1 MKKISFFAI
10 ASLSIL
16 SVYTTA
22 GCSGN
27 STSSEA
33 DSISVDETVT
43 DTVIAQGGDSVVK
56 LAAPRIRFIDEDSLL
71 ANYNLAKDFQ
81 ELITR
86 SESKLLSAQQSR
98 ENELAQLGSQIET
111 KLRSQG
117 YASEQ
122 EYNADMARAQKKQQ
136 EAQNYLANLQRSTE
150 QEVMQMQAQISDSIE
165 TYLKQYCQANGIDAV
180 LKKNAAAFYFD
191 PRFDVTD
198 QVIKGLNAR
207 YNKVQK

>member
-1 MKKISFFAI
+1 MKKFSFIAI
-10 ASLSIL
+10 ASLSLL
-16 SVYTTA
+16 SVYTTT

-27 STSSEA
+27 S
-33 DSISVDETVT
+33 DSTTDSLTVVDETIT
-43 DTVIAQGGDSVVK
+43 DTLVSGSDTTVRLG
-56 LAAPRIRFIDEDSLL
+56 APRIRFIDEDSLL

-98 ENELAQLGSQIET
+98 QNELAQLGSQIES

-117 YASEQ
+117 YASEA
-122 EYNADMARAQKKQQ
+122 EYNADMQRAQKKQQ
-136 EAQNYLANLQRSTE
+136 DAQNYLANLQRSTE
-150 QEVMQMQAQISDSIE
+150 QEVVQMQSQINDSIE
-165 TYLKQYCQANGIDAV
+165 AYLKQFCQANGIDAV

-198 QVIKGLNAR
+198 QVIEGLNAR